1 MFLVFDNLCSNW
13 IPSEIDPVNIINRI
27 ISNCSFENRSIPP
40 FSPLIL
46 LLFVKL
52 FPLKTAEIGEQS
64 GQVYYWFCQKV
75 STLRHRFLTI
85 VKINLTVI

>member
-13 IPSEIDPVNIINRI
+13 IPSEIDPENIINRI

-52 FPLKTAEIGEQS
+52 LFVKLKTAEIGEQS
-64 GQVYYWFCQKV
+64 TTG
-75 STLRHRFLTI
+75 S
-85 VKINLTVI
+85 VKKFPSYAIAS